1 MDNSNVLNSQSSEI
15 FKLLNPKE
23 NCALSKLKG
32 LDLEE
37 ILLELDK
44 YYLDYREDLGIPQEE
59 TFGLE
64 LEFENAK
71 KENIKTE
78 LEEQKLDKSW
88 RLKRDTSLEQGAEI
102 NSPILVDCKDSWQNL
117 LDVCKILNK
126 NSVIGEKAGG
136 HIHVGTQT
144 IGRNKDYWLNFIKLW
159 STYENIIFRFS
170 YGEYLSYRPT
180 LDEYAKTVS
189 KRFLKVYKKLV
200 GNEKIDAYDIV
211 KKLSINRYQAV
222 NFENVMNLDEKIEG
236 NTIEFRCPNATL
248 NPVIWQ
254 NNVNFFIKFLDYSKN
269 KEFNNDI
276 VEKRI
281 RNKDNSYYD
290 IALYDEIYL
299 DQALELADILFD
311 NNLDKVYFL
320 RQYLKSFEIGNN
332 TLEKAKQFTKVAN

>member
-64 LEFENAK
+64 LEFEHAK

-126 NSVIGEKAGG
+126 A
-136 HIHVGTQT
+136 
-144 IGRNKDYWLNFIKLW
+144 YWLNFIKLW

-332 TLEKAKQFTKVAN
+332 TLEKAKQFTKVTN